1 MRLRRMI
8 LCGMLA
14 MIAVAMMSCLA
25 PAFCPMC
32 KTVVEGATGAQE
44 MAGSLNLAALV
55 LMAPPVILFAALF
68 GLFYRL
74 RNAGNQPSAPA
85 ESGEEI
91 APPRALTD

>member
-8 LCGMLA
+8 LCGWFA
-14 MIAVAMMSCLA
+14 MIAVAMMSRLA

-74 RNAGNQPSAPA
+74 RNAGSRPSAPA
-85 ESGEEI
+85 EPVEEM
-91 APPRALTD
+91 PSPRALTD

>member
-1 MRLRRMI
+1 MTIRRMI
-8 LCGMLA
+8 LCGLLS
-14 MIAVAMMSCLA
+14 MIAVAMMSSLA

-44 MAGSLNLAALV
+44 MAGSLNFAALV

-74 RNAGNQPSAPA
+74 RNAGSQPSAPA
-85 ESGEEI
+85 EKLEER
-91 APPRALTD
+91 APAARFD